1 MIAISDSDIGWPRIF
16 YRGGSDLLRP
26 FSKHRLSCC
35 PLCGC
40 LFHQSNFTTI
50 SLNILQ
56 IDVRFIVWTKTNI
69 EQGSL
74 DLEIF
79 IGDVNQELRAG
90 RLEVSFDEAG
100 IDFVFDEKIV

>member
-1 MIAISDSDIGWPRIF
+1 
-16 YRGGSDLLRP
+16 
-26 FSKHRLSCC
+26 
-35 PLCGC
+35 

-69 EQGSL
+69 EQGAL

-79 IGDVNQELRAG
+79 IGDVNQELRA
-90 RLEVSFDEAG
+90 RSLEVSFDEAG

>member
-1 MIAISDSDIGWPRIF
+1 
-16 YRGGSDLLRP
+16 
-26 FSKHRLSCC
+26 
-35 PLCGC
+35 
-40 LFHQSNFTTI
+40 LFHQGNFTTI
-50 SLNILQ
+50 NLNILQ

-69 EQGSL
+69 EQVML

-79 IGDVNQELRAG
+79 IGAVNQELPAR